1 MSLRR
6 DSYSSREGRNLNK
19 ILAIPSEKRLGGRVQ
34 HSSIKGCDSDR
45 RSRAMSR
52 RNDLY
57 SAAISAADIQAAAEL
72 KKGRGFFSPSI

>member
-1 MSLRR
+1 
-6 DSYSSREGRNLNK
+6 
-19 ILAIPSEKRLGGRVQ
+19 
-34 HSSIKGCDSDR
+34 
-45 RSRAMSR
+45 MSR